1 MARRSLDELHAL
13 AVAVLRASNTS
24 PANAESVARALVRA
38 DGDDLPSHGV
48 ARLPAFSAQAIA
60 GKVDGFAEPKLTVT
74 GDATLRVDARSGF
87 AFPAVDMGLDR
98 AAEIVGRT
106 GVVAVAVGHS
116 HNAGVM
122 GHHAERMAEKGLAAM
137 AFTNSFGAIAPWGGS
152 RPLYGTNPVAF
163 SCPRAGAPPLVIDVS
178 LSKVARGKVKLA
190 ADRGEPIPEGWCL
203 DKDGRPTTDAKAGFS
218 GSFLPMG
225 DARGATLVLMVELLS
240 AALTGSNFAF
250 EASSF
255 YDAEGPPPHV
265 GQLFVVFKPE
275 ALGGDSFVDRVEEL
289 MQAILAQKGTRLP
302 GSRRLEAREKA
313 RKAGVE
319 VADKLLTELEGIVT
333 TR

>member
-13 AVAVLRASNTS
+13 AVAVLRASKTS
-24 PANAESVARALVRA
+24 PGNANSVAGALIKA
-38 DGDDLPSHGV
+38 DADNLPSHGV

-74 GDATLRVDARSGF
+74 GDATIRVDARSGF
-87 AFPAVDMGLDR
+87 AFPAVDLGLER

-122 GHHAERMAEKGLAAM
+122 GHHAERMAEKGLAAL

-163 SCPRAGAPPLVIDVS
+163 ACPRKNSPPLVIDVS

-203 DKDGRPTTDAKAGFS
+203 DSDGNPTTVAKAGFT

-225 DARGATLVLMVELLS
+225 DARGASLVLMVELLC
-240 AALTGSNFAF
+240 AAMTGSNFAF

-255 YDAEGPPPHV
+255 YDDKGPPPHV
-265 GQLFVVFKPE
+265 GQLFVVFKPD
-275 ALGGDSFVDRVEEL
+275 ALGGDNVVARTEEL
-289 MQAILAQKGTRLP
+289 IAAIVEQDGTRLP
-302 GSRRLEAREKA
+302 GSSRLAAREKVH
-313 RKAGVE
+313 RDGVE
-319 VADKLLTELEGIVT
+319 IPDKLLAELDKIVAAG
-333 TR
+333 

>member
-1 MARRSLDELHAL
+1 MAKRSLEELHAL
-13 AVAVLRASNTS
+13 AVAVLRASRTS
-24 PANAESVARALVRA
+24 ADNSESVARALVKADA
-38 DGDDLPSHGV
+38 DGLPSHGA

-74 GDATLRVDARSGF
+74 GDATLRVDAQSGF
-87 AFPAVDMGLDR
+87 AFPAIDLGLDR
-98 AAEIVGRT
+98 AQEIAGRT

-122 GHHAERMAEKGLAAM
+122 GHHTERMAEHGLAAL
-137 AFTNSFGAIAPWGGS
+137 AFTNSFGAISPWGGH
-152 RPLYGTNPVAF
+152 RPLYGTNPIAF
-163 SCPRAGAPPLVIDVS
+163 SCPRKDAPPLVVDVS

-203 DKDGRPTTDAKAGFS
+203 DADGKPTTDAKAGFT

-225 DARGATLVLMVELLS
+225 DARGAALVLMVEMLCT
-240 AALTGSNFAF
+240 AMTGSNFAF

-275 ALGGDSFVDRVEEL
+275 SLGGETFLERAEEL
-289 MQAILAQKGTRLP
+289 MAAILDQPGTRLP
-302 GSRRLEAREKA
+302 GSRRLDNRATAEKD
-313 RKAGVE
+313 GVE
-319 VADKLLTELEGIVT
+319 IPDDLLATLDTIIAAG
-333 TR
+333 

>member
-1 MARRSLDELHAL
+1 MARLSLDELHAL
-13 AVAVLRASNTS
+13 AVRVLRASKTS
-24 PANAESVARALVRA
+24 PDNAESVARALVKA
-38 DGDDLPSHGV
+38 DADNLPSHGV

-87 AFPAVDMGLDR
+87 AFPAVDMGLER

-106 GVVAVAVGHS
+106 GIVAVAVGHS

-122 GHHAERMAEKGLAAM
+122 GHHAERMAEKGLAAL
-137 AFTNSFGAIAPWGGS
+137 AFTNSFAAIAPWGGK

-163 SCPRAGAPPLVIDVS
+163 ACPRKNAPPLVIDVS

-190 ADRGEPIPEGWCL
+190 AEKGEPIPEGWCL
-203 DKDGRPTTDAKAGFS
+203 DAQGRPTTDAKAGFN

-240 AALTGSNFAF
+240 AAMTGSNYAY

-275 ALGGDSFVDRVEEL
+275 SLGGDSFVERVEEL
-289 MQAILAQKGTRLP
+289 MRAILVQKGTRLP
-302 GSRRLEAREKA
+302 GSRRLAAREKA
-313 RKAGVE
+313 RREGVHIAE
-319 VADKLLTELEGIVT
+319 GLLEELEGIAAI
-333 TR
+333 R

>member
-1 MARRSLDELHAL
+1 MAKRSLTNLHDL
-13 AVAVLRASNTS
+13 AVRVLRASKTSVENT
-24 PANAESVARALVRA
+24 ESVARALVRA
-38 DGDDLPSHGV
+38 DADGMASHGV

-60 GKVDGFAEPKLTVT
+60 GKVDGNARPKLTVT

-87 AFPAVDMGLDR
+87 AFPAVDLGLDR
-98 AAEIVGRT
+98 AKEIVGRT

-116 HNAGVM
+116 HNAGVI
-122 GHHAERMAEKGLAAM
+122 GHHAERMADAGLAAL

-163 SCPRAGAPPLVIDVS
+163 SCPRPGQPPLVIDVS

-203 DKDGRPTTDAKAGFS
+203 DADGNPTTDAKAGFN

-225 DARGATLVLMVELLS
+225 DARGAALVLMVEMLC
-240 AALTGSNFAF
+240 AAMTGSNFAF

-265 GQLFVVFKPE
+265 GQLFIVFKPE
-275 ALGGDSFVDRVEEL
+275 ALGGENFLARAEVL
-289 MQAILAQKGTRLP
+289 IQAILDQKGTRLP
-302 GSRRLEAREKA
+302 GSRRLEARAKSQ
-313 RKAGVE
+313 KDGVE
-319 VADKLLTELEGIVT
+319 VPDKLLVELEKIVAA
-333 TR
+333 

>member
-1 MARRSLDELHAL
+1 MAIKSLAELHAL
-13 AVAVLRASNTS
+13 AVQVLRASKTS
-24 PANAESVARALVRA
+24 PDNAESVTRALVRA
-38 DGDDLPSHGV
+38 DADGLPSHGV

-60 GKVDGFAEPKLTVT
+60 GKVDGFAEPKLSVT

-87 AFPAVDMGLDR
+87 AFPAVDLGLDR

-116 HNAGVM
+116 HNAGVI
-122 GHHAERMAEKGLAAM
+122 GHHAERMAEQGLAAL
-137 AFTNSFGAIAPWGGS
+137 AFTNSFAAIAPWGGS

-163 SCPRAGAPPLVIDVS
+163 SCPRRNAPPLVIDVS

-190 ADRGEPIPEGWCL
+190 ADKGEPIPEGWCL
-203 DKDGRPTTDAKAGFS
+203 DAEGRPTTDAKAGFS

-240 AALTGSNFAF
+240 AAMTGSNFAY

-275 ALGGDSFVDRVEEL
+275 CLGGDGFVDRVEEL
-289 MQAILAQKGTRLP
+289 MAAILVQEGTRLP
-302 GSRRLEAREKA
+302 GGRRLDAREKA

-319 VADKLLTELEGIVT
+319 IPDKLLAELDKIVAAG
-333 TR
+333 

>member
-1 MARRSLDELHAL
+1 MARLSLDELHAL
-13 AVAVLRASNTS
+13 AVAVLRASRTS
-24 PANAESVARALVRA
+24 PENAESVARALIRA
-38 DGDDLPSHGV
+38 DADNLPSHGV

-87 AFPAVDMGLDR
+87 AFPAVDLGLDR
-98 AAEIVGRT
+98 AAGIVGRT

-122 GHHAERMAEKGLAAM
+122 GHHAERMAEKGLAAL

-163 SCPRAGAPPLVIDVS
+163 SCPRRNAPPLVIDVS

-190 ADRGEPIPEGWCL
+190 ADKGEPIPAGWCL
-203 DKDGRPTTDAKAGFS
+203 DAEGRPTTDARAGFT

-225 DARGATLVLMVELLS
+225 DARGATLVLMVELLC
-240 AALTGSNFAF
+240 AAMTGSNFAY

-275 ALGGDSFVDRVEEL
+275 ALGGDGVVDRVEEL
-289 MQAILAQKGTRLP
+289 MAAILVQKGTRLP

-313 RKAGVE
+313 RRDGVE
-319 VADKLLTELEGIVT
+319 IPDKLLAELERIAAAG
-333 TR
+333 

>member
-1 MARRSLDELHAL
+1 MARLSLDKLHAL
-13 AVAVLRASNTS
+13 AVAVLRASKTS
-24 PANAESVARALVRA
+24 PANAESVARALIRA
-38 DGDDLPSHGV
+38 DADNLPSHGV

-87 AFPAVDMGLDR
+87 AFPAVDLGLDR

-122 GHHAERMAEKGLAAM
+122 GHHAERMAEKGLAAL

-163 SCPRAGAPPLVIDVS
+163 SCPRRGAPPLVIDVS

-190 ADRGEPIPEGWCL
+190 ADNGEPIPAGWCL
-203 DKDGRPTTDAKAGFS
+203 DAKGRPTTDARAGFA

-225 DARGATLVLMVELLS
+225 DARGATLVLMVELLC
-240 AALTGSNFAF
+240 AAMTGSNFAF

-275 ALGGDSFVDRVEEL
+275 ALGGDGFVDRVEEL
-289 MQAILAQKGTRLP
+289 MQAILVQKGTRLP
-302 GSRRLEAREKA
+302 GSRRLAAREKA

-319 VADKLLTELEGIVT
+319 VPDKLLAELDKLATG
-333 TR
+333 